1 MIIQHACV
9 SLCIF
14 STLHKM
20 TAHVKLPVNNQDGLE
35 LEKIEDHVCDGSIPQ
50 TVMENPPRKMTGRS
64 VSAVCRLSTI
74 SEQDKLDTDPSPTDP
89 LGGSKWGGSGFS
101 LCSDKLKNS
110 SSHLSSDDSYQPGG
124 GDDCAGLLLA
134 CLHCR
139 FHEFMVLISDT
150 CERAVNRCFP
160 SYKYIT
166 ALSER
171 DQQGQECCNYK
182 LELDCNCCGSCQDA
196 GELIELAMEIS
207 EVCYR

>member
-1 MIIQHACV
+1 
-9 SLCIF
+9 
-14 STLHKM
+14 M

-50 TVMENPPRKMTGRS
+50 TVMENPPKKMTGRS

-74 SEQDKLDTDPSPTDP
+74 SEQEQDKLDTDPSSNDP

-139 FHEFMVLISDT
+139 FHEFMVLIPDT
-150 CERAVNRCFP
+150 CERAVIRCFP

-166 ALSER
+166 GLSER
-171 DQQGQECCNYK
+171 DQQGQEYCNYK